1 MIFNTTPSKLHI
13 PKIGGSRS
21 SSQGLCLT
29 TILNSASEYI
39 SCAMWDMS
47 ISKIILFKTWICELS
62 LIGRVLPKFYTGK
75 QWNNSIMHDNKKSQ
89 NLLFSHS
96 NLWIFT
102 TSQTAARQA
111 SLFFTI
117 SWILLKLMSIESV
130 MPPNNLILCNPLL
143 FLLSIFPSIRVFS
156 NESALCIRW
165 PKYWSFSFSISP
177 SNEYSRLISFR
188 IDWFGL
194 FSVQGTLQRAFS
206 NTTIQKHLFS
216 GVQLFYGPTLTFIH
230 DYWKNHSFDLC
241 WQSHVSSF

>member
-96 NLWIFT
+96 HLWIFT
-102 TSQTAARQA
+102 TSQTAHLDLGRLSSYCVFVCVCVCVCARAHALVCAQSCTA
-111 SLFFTI
+111 
-117 SWILLKLMSIESV
+117 
-130 MPPNNLILCNPLL
+130 LCNPTDCSP
-143 FLLSIFPSIRVFS
+143 LSSSVHGILQAKILEWVAISSSRRS
-156 NESALCIRW
+156 SW
-165 PKYWSFSFSISP
+165 P
-177 SNEYSRLISFR
+177 R
-188 IDWFGL
+188 D
-194 FSVQGTLQRAFS
+194 
-206 NTTIQKHLFS
+206 
-216 GVQLFYGPTLTFIH
+216 LT
-230 DYWKNHSFDLC
+230 
-241 WQSHVSSF
+241 HVSCVSCISR